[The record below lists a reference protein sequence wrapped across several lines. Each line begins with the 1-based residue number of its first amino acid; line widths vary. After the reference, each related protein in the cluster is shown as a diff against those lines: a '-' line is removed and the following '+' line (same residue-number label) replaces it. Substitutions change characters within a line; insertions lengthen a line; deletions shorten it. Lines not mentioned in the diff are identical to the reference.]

1 VPNWKEFRFVIEGK
15 IDGQEITPVTL
26 PMARLAEYLTGL
38 AMLMGHRESV
48 HLVNVAEGGAEPVM
62 YVDADEESRVTHQI
76 QSAARGM
83 GPRDANA
90 AYKKLDD
97 KLREDDAVGNI
108 VNVSQKAKVIEF
120 PGRNLDLPQAYG
132 PIKERASV
140 VGKLMRIGGF
150 DKTIPVHLKRADDV
164 IFYCEAEALV
174 AEQLGPLIFRNI
186 RVHGLATYS
195 RGKEGTWRLDHFK
208 IQSYDPEALN
218 DESFSVT
225 MDKLRTIP
233 GNEWNEVADPLEEL
247 RKLRHG
253 EGKATP

>member
-15 IDGQEITPVTL
+15 IDGKDITPFTL
-26 PMARLAEYLTGL
+26 PMARLAEYLTDL
-38 AMLMGHRESV
+38 AMLMGHHESV

-62 YVDADEESRVTHQI
+62 YVDAEEESRVTHQI

-108 VNVSQKAKVIEF
+108 INISKKAKVVEF

-132 PIKERASV
+132 PIRERASV

-164 IFYCEAEALV
+164 IFYCEADALV

-208 IQSYDPEALN
+208 IQSYDPEALS
-218 DESFSVT
+218 DETFSVT
-225 MDKLRTIP
+225 MDKLRAIP

-253 EGKATP
+253 EDKATQ